1 VVDAENDNC
10 DKHRQ
15 RFQYIKH
22 PLVLEWVSFNPQSE
36 LNETINTADL
46 GT

>member
-22 PLVLEWVSFNPQSE
+22 PLVHEWVSVNPQSE
-36 LNETINTADL
+36 LNETINTANL
-46 GT
+46 